1 VATRRPPRRETP
13 PRPKHPKRLGPP
25 KSVTEAA
32 AASSAATS
40 SAPKGKTAEQR
51 QREEWEAKAK
61 ELIADGYNSSV
72 VTRKMI
78 TEFNMPEDEAEALV
92 GGMLGKK
99 VSARSGDTLYRIWG
113 GLFAMLVGFAGAWW
127 FYDGW
132 GMAAPIGEDLLS
144 GFWLWKMI
152 PCLGLMGFGFSQIIM
167 AFANHGVKDDLR
179 DHRRHRSD

>member
-1 VATRRPPRRETP
+1 MQT
-13 PRPKHPKRLGPP
+13 LG
-25 KSVTEAA
+25 
-32 AASSAATS
+32 
-40 SAPKGKTAEQR
+40 APKGKTADQR

-78 TEFNMPEDEAEALV
+78 TEFNMPEEDAEALI

-99 VSARSGDTLYRIWG
+99 VNARAGDTLYRIWG
-113 GLFAMLVGFAGAWW
+113 GIFAMLVGFAGAWW
-127 FYDGW
+127 FYDAW
-132 GMAAPIGEDLLS
+132 GMAPPIGEDIFS

-179 DHRRHRSD
+179 DHRRYRSE